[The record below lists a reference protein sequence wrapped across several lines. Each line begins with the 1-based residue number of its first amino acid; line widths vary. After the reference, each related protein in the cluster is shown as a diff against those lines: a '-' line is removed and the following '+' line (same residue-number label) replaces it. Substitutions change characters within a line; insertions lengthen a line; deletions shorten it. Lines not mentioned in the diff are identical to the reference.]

1 MATSKC
7 DCTHLNVHQRK
18 IVHLATHT
26 IQNNNIGAHPFYYD
40 SSATVFSVPKGWS
53 FLVTDIFLFSSP
65 VQGPI
70 PDPDRFIL
78 GVINFSNFGDRI
90 FEGAVLTDATG
101 HFPLSGAYVIPA
113 GHAPTF
119 RNTSF
124 STSYAKARL
133 LGYFVAGNG
142 LQPGE
147 VPFALTAGDPA
158 SADQT
163 APSGDADVS

>member
-1 MATSKC
+1 MAKPHC

-18 IVHLATHT
+18 IVQLATHT
-26 IQNNNIGAHPFYYD
+26 IENNNIGAHPFYYD
-40 SSATVFSVPKGWS
+40 NSATVFSVPKGWS
-53 FLVTDIFLFSSP
+53 FLVTDIFIFSSP
-65 VQGPI
+65 LQGPI
-70 PDPDRFIL
+70 PDPGRFIF

-101 HFPLSGAYVIPA
+101 HFPLSGAYVIAA

-124 STSYAKARL
+124 STSHAKARL
-133 LGYFVAGNG
+133 LGYFVEGNG

-147 VPFALTAGDPA
+147 TPFQLAAAEQA
-158 SADQT
+158 SEDQT
-163 APSGDADVS
+163 ALSSDTEPS